1 MRRFRLYT
9 RLFVGLAAVA
19 ILAACSTK
27 KNTATSRWWQSF
39 VTRYNVYF
47 NGNEAYKEGCES
59 QESGNA
65 DNYTEMLPL
74 FTVGNEKTRSIGS
87 SNFETAIT
95 KCEKAIQLHS
105 IKKKPVVS
113 ANKRRTPKL
122 RNYLSRKEFNPF
134 LKNAWLLM
142 GRAQYQKGSFL
153 EAASTFSYIT
163 RLYAPEPD
171 VVAEARAWLARCY
184 VELEWFY
191 DAEDVISKLRRDSTP
206 RGLTREIDATMADL
220 YLRQGQWAEAV
231 PYLERTVKA
240 ERSKTQRAREYYLLG
255 QVYTQL
261 GRSADAYKAYERCLR
276 QSPPYELAFNAR
288 IQQTEVLTTDKNASK
303 MISRLKRMARSDN
316 NKEYLDQVY
325 YAMGNIHM
333 MQRDTA
339 AAISAYEAGRAKSTR
354 NGVEKGVLLLRLAA
368 LRWERQEYDKAQTC
382 YSEAI
387 GLIDKTN
394 KEYALATQ
402 RSKVL
407 DALVPYTSAVYLQ
420 DSLQALARM
429 SEEERNAAI
438 DRVIAELKRQEEEA
452 RRAQADSAAEAR
464 AQQRG
469 TSSTRQTQTD
479 DTGEWY
485 FYNATAVSQGK
496 QAFQRQWGRRQL
508 EDNWRRS
515 NRTVL
520 ASLDDGGID
529 YEAEDSIRLAQE
541 RADSIAAAQEI
552 AMDSA
557 QNDPHKR
564 EYYLKQIPFTPEAIA
579 ESNEIIKDGLYHAGL
594 IQKDQLEDFRLAS
607 TTLLR
612 LVNDYPDFEP
622 MDDVYYNL
630 FLLYSRWDKPLEAA
644 DWRARLA
651 AQYPESNYARLV
663 NDPDYE
669 RNARYGREIEDS
681 LYTLA
686 YDAYRRGDD
695 ARVIFLEDSTAQRF
709 PMGLNRPKF
718 LFLRALTGLR
728 HDVPAD
734 TFAAQLR
741 ELVRNY
747 PESDVS
753 EMAGLIVKGIEE
765 GRTLGSGLF
774 DIGSIWA
781 RRTAGANALA
791 DSVAAARQF
800 TPERNTSFVYL
811 LALPADS
818 VDAPQV
824 LYDFSRFNFGRFV
837 VRNFEVARV
846 TEPGM
851 EQFHVTG
858 FHNFDEAHAYA
869 QQVYADSLLR
879 PIVRRGRVV
888 IISEENLQLLG
899 TVFSF
904 DDYAKY
910 YEEKYAPLEMKP
922 ELYLDSE
929 DEEIRQIYE
938 DELPG
943 DYPDFEDDEEQP
955 EADDDEGWY
964 DI

>member
-1 MRRFRLYT
+1 M
-9 RLFVGLAAVA
+9 
-19 ILAACSTK
+19 LAACSTN

-47 NGNEAYKEGCES
+47 NGHEAYKEGSES
-59 QESGNA
+59 QETGNA
-65 DNYTEMLPL
+65 DNYMEMLPY

-105 IKKKPVVS
+105 IKKKPSVS
-113 ANKRRTPKL
+113 PNKRRTPKL

-142 GRAQYQKGSFL
+142 GKAQFQKGSFL

-163 RLYAPEPD
+163 RLYAPEPA

-191 DAEDVISKLRRDSTP
+191 DAEDVISKLRRDSIP
-206 RGLTREIDATMADL
+206 RGLERELDATLADL
-220 YLRQGQWAEAV
+220 HLRQGQLAEAV
-231 PYLERTVKA
+231 PYLERAV
-240 ERSKTQRAREYYLLG
+240 RAGQGSRQQARGYFLLG

-261 GRSADAYKAYERCLR
+261 GRKDDAYKAYGKCLKK
-276 QSPPYELAFNAR
+276 SPPYELAFNAR
-288 IQQTEVLTTDKNASK
+288 IQQTEVLTTEKNAKK
-303 MISRLKRMARSDN
+303 MISRLRSMARSDN
-316 NKEYLDQVY
+316 NKDYLDQVY

-333 MQRDTA
+333 TLRDTLSA
-339 AAISAYEAGRAKSTR
+339 LSAYESGRAKSTR
-354 NGVEKGVLLLRLAA
+354 NGIEKGVLLLRLAG
-368 LRWERQEYDKAQTC
+368 LRWERQEYEKAQSC

-387 GLIDKTN
+387 GLVDKTN
-394 KEYALATQ
+394 KDYALAIQ

-429 SEEERNAAI
+429 PEEERNAAI
-438 DRVIAELKRQEEEA
+438 DRVIAEVKRQEEEA
-452 RRAQADSAAEAR
+452 RRARADSAAEAR
-464 AQQRG
+464 AQGG
-469 TSSTRQTQTD
+469 TPSTRPAQTAD
-479 DTGEWY
+479 NSGEWY
-485 FYNATAVSQGK
+485 FYNATAVNQGK

-520 ASLDDGGID
+520 ASLDDEAID

-541 RADSIAAAQEI
+541 RADSIAAAAEL

-557 QNDPHKR
+557 ENDPHKR

-579 ESNEIIKDGLYHAGL
+579 ASDEIIKDGLYHAGL
-594 IQKDQLEDFRLAS
+594 IQKDRLEDFRLAS
-607 TTLLR
+607 ATLLR
-612 LVNDYPDFEP
+612 LVDDYPDFEP

-630 FLLYSRWDKPLEAA
+630 FLLYSRWDKPAEAA
-644 DWRARLA
+644 DWRGRLA
-651 AQYPESNYARLV
+651 AQFPGSDLTKLV
-663 NDPDYE
+663 TDPDFE

-686 YDAYRRGDD
+686 YDAYRLGDD
-695 ARVIFLEDSTAQRF
+695 ARVLALEDSTAQRF
-709 PMGLNRPKF
+709 PTGLNRPKF

-734 TFAAQLR
+734 TFAAQLK
-741 ELVRNY
+741 ELVRKY

-765 GRTLGSGLF
+765 GRQLGSGLF

-781 RRTAGANALA
+781 RRTAGADALA

-800 TPERNTSFVYL
+800 TPERNTRFVYM
-811 LALPADS
+811 LALAADS

-824 LYDFSRFNFGRFV
+824 LYDFSRFNFGHFV
-837 VRNFEVARV
+837 VRNFEVLRV
-846 TEPGM
+846 SEPGM
-851 EQFHVTG
+851 EQFQVSG

-879 PIVRRGRVV
+879 PVVRRGRVV

-899 TVFSF
+899 TAFSF

-910 YEEKYAPLEMKP
+910 YEEKFAPLEIKP

-929 DEEIRQIYE
+929 GEEIRQIYE

-943 DYPDFEDDEEQP
+943 DYPDIEEEAAPEDD
-955 EADDDEGWY
+955 DGGGWY